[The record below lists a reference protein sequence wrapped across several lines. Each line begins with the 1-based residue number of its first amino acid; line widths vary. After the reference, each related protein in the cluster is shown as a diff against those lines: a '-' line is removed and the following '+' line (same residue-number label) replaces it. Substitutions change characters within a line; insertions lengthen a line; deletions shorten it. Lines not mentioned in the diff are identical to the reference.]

1 MVIRYYAIQKLD
13 INQMENYNDEED
25 FLTEENEESQ
35 ESGQKDR
42 KWIRDLEKRAK
53 SAESAKAEAEAAKKE
68 LSFMK
73 AGINLDSPQGKLFA
87 KAYDGEY
94 SVEAVK
100 AAAEEYGVIEASKP
114 QIPNEELESLDR
126 ISRAGSIPSSVGLD
140 DPFAKINQADSP
152 QEIIEILKSQGVI
165 IDSEQPG
172 QWKSLV

>member
-1 MVIRYYAIQKLD
+1 
-13 INQMENYNDEED
+13 MENYNDEED

-140 DPFAKINQADSP
+140 DPFSKINQAESP
-152 QEIIEILKSQGVI
+152 QEIIEILKSQGVV

-172 QWKSLV
+172 QWKSLVQ